1 MLCCVACELHVVSV
15 CHVRGGASTWLLLSE
30 SCLAVPSSLYL
41 PEQPRSSSLFSSA
54 PPQEAS
60 ARSCAQPPTGQ
71 SASLVSLSSLSSS
84 SCASSF
90 SGPASFLCA
99 SWQATPGSWEF
110 RLSSK
115 PFAPLWRAPPLTG
128 REQLEWIAGKGGGC
142 SCRDAGVLP
151 EENGACAGQAAPLRK
166 GMGPEEPLI
175 DNGAHLLPSFP
186 LSQSVVREGG
196 TLGDFYGDLQ
206 LSTLWNKYF
215 CF

>member
-30 SCLAVPSSLYL
+30 SCLAAPSSLYL
-41 PEQPRSSSLFSSA
+41 PEQPRSSRLFASA

-60 ARSCAQPPTGQ
+60 TRSCAQPPAGQ
-71 SASLVSLSSLSSS
+71 FASLVSLSSLSSS

-99 SWQATPGSWEF
+99 SWQATPGTLEF

-142 SCRDAGVLP
+142 SCRDARVLP
-151 EENGACAGQAAPLRK
+151 GEKGACTGQAALLRK
-166 GMGPEEPLI
+166 GIGWEEALVDKGLTSCPPSLYPSLLWGRAGP
-175 DNGAHLLPSFP
+175 
-186 LSQSVVREGG
+186 
-196 TLGDFYGDLQ
+196 
-206 LSTLWNKYF
+206 
-215 CF
+215 